1 MSQKTVRRVVA
12 AGVLTILLGL
22 AGSAPAEA
30 RELRGT
36 GSVGRWL
43 AGLWQNAV
51 SVLWPGSPATENEK
65 QGAGTDPN
73 GRPLP
78 PSATSCGAACDAGY
92 GVDPN
97 GKP

>member
-12 AGVLTILLGL
+12 AGVLTVLLGL

-36 GSVGRWL
+36 GSVERWL

-51 SVLWPGSPATENEK
+51 SVLWPGSPATEK
-65 QGAGTDPN
+65 AGYGLDPN
-73 GRPLP
+73 GNPLP
-78 PSATSCGAACDAGY
+78 PSIPSATSCGAACEAGY
-92 GVDPN
+92 GVNPN
-97 GKP
+97 G

>member
-30 RELRGT
+30 RELRDA
-36 GSVGRWL
+36 GSVGQWL
-43 AGLWQNAV
+43 AGLWKNAV
-51 SVLWPGSPATENEK
+51 SVLWPESPATEK
-65 QGAGTDPN
+65 AGPGSDPN
-73 GRPLP
+73 GNPLP
-78 PSATSCGAACDAGY
+78 PSATSCGAACDAGF